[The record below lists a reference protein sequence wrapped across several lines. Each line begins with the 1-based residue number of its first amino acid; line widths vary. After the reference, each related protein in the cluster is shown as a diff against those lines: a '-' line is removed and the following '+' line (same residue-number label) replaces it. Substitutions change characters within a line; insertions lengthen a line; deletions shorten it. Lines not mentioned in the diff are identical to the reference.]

1 MKVKE
6 LITRLLDEPMDAEVC
21 LQDPTVHIASDKT
34 EIKGYISHQ
43 PSIDIVRCRE
53 CRHRNERCG
62 MGEHR
67 WCEIL
72 NMSTTPDDFCSYG
85 ERKSE

>member
-1 MKVKE
+1 MNDEFK
-6 LITRLLDEPMDAEVC
+6 ITRYIENESPKANKNLVEV
-21 LQDPTVHIASDKT
+21 
-34 EIKGYISHQ
+34 
-43 PSIDIVRCRE
+43 VRCRE

-85 ERKSE
+85 EREGE